1 MLHPNILEISDE
13 DVDKQ
18 LSPKEVIFYTI
29 QEPIK
34 LGNGKIILR
43 ILHKNILTNLESV
56 LVLELLSNVIASSY
70 NSSPKLTKNLIN
82 DLIK

>member
-13 DVDKQ
+13 DVHKQ
-18 LSPKEVIFYTI
+18 LSPKEVIFYTN

-43 ILHKNILTNLESV
+43 ILFKNILTNLESV